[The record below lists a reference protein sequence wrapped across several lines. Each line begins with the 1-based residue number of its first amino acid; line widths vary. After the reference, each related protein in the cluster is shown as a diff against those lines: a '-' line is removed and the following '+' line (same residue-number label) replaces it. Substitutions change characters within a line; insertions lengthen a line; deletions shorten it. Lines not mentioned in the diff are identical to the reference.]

1 MKTQK
6 QQGARPELV
15 DQPAPVRK
23 KNAWWRR
30 LKIRRAQRQYPCVLS
45 DGAEWFGRKTPDQR
59 AFVWIRADE
68 FVGRVAANDGGLGK
82 GK

>member
-6 QQGARPELV
+6 QQGGKRALV

-30 LKIRRAQRQYPCVLS
+30 IKISRAQSRYPSVVS
-45 DGAEWFGRKTPDQR
+45 EGVQWFGRKTPDQR
-59 AFVWIRADE
+59 AFVWISAED
-68 FVGRVAANDGGLGK
+68 FLGLAAANDGVYGATR
-82 GK
+82 

>member
-6 QQGARPELV
+6 QQGGTRVPV

-30 LKIRRAQRQYPCVLS
+30 IKISRAQGRYPSVES
-45 DGAEWFGRKTPDQR
+45 EGAQWFGRKTPDQR
-59 AFVWIRADE
+59 AFVWIRAGD
-68 FVGRVAANDGGLGK
+68 FPGKIAANDETHGNGK
-82 GK
+82 